1 MEATELR
8 NKTQHPVPSALKP
21 LFTAEQ
27 IRDRIAELGAEI
39 TRDYRGRDLV
49 LVAVLKGA
57 FPFVADLCRQIALPL
72 TVEFLGLSSYGSG
85 TQSTGVVR
93 ITQDLTQPIAGKDVL
108 VVEDIVDT
116 GLTLRYIR
124 ENFRTR
130 VPKSVSTCTLLDKPS
145 GRKTPIQ
152 ADYAGF
158 VIPDHFVVG
167 YGLDLAGK
175 YRNLPY
181 IGYFDPPEE
190 ACVP

>member
-21 LFTAEQ
+21 LFTTEQ
-27 IRDRIAELGAEI
+27 IRDRIAELGEEI
-39 TRDYRGRDLV
+39 SRDYRGRDLV

-57 FPFVADLCRQIALPL
+57 FPFVADLCRQITLPL

-130 VPKSVSTCTLLDKPS
+130 APKSVSTCTLLDKPS
-145 GRKTPIQ
+145 GRKSPIH
-152 ADYAGF
+152 ADSSGF